1 MLKKIRLSA
10 QHIPDWYFLGG
21 IVFLLLLGLL
31 VVYDSSSVKALEIY
45 GNQFHFLTNQ
55 LIWVVLGIIGG
66 STLYLIGYRRLKGL
80 ALPFFIL
87 SILLLILI
95 LLPTPFSL
103 EVRGSQSWFAIPLPD
118 SFPVLDEIRFQ
129 PSELSKLAL
138 VIYLATLMVGSRSAR
153 RQTSPPFRS
162 FLIPTGLVAGLVI
175 LEKDL
180 GSASVIA
187 AIGLACFFFARASMR
202 QIFFALLIFG
212 VGGLALALQSSTFL
226 ERWETFLHPDSDPQ
240 GAGYQTRQIR
250 ITLGSGGLWGVG
262 IGRSLQKYGYIPDV
276 QTDAI
281 FAIIG
286 EEFGF
291 FGTSLV
297 VAIFAFLVYRGFR
310 IAERSPDEFGRVL
323 AAGVTA
329 WIALQTILILGAM
342 VGLLPLTGVTLPF
355 VSYGGSSLMAL
366 LLAVGILLNVSRNTI
381 SSRSAISRHTVALR
395 PTR

>member
-1 MLKKIRLSA
+1 M
-10 QHIPDWYFLGG
+10 PDWYFLGG

-366 LLAVGILLNVSRNTI
+366 LLAVGILLNVSR
-381 SSRSAISRHTVALR
+381 HTVALR